1 MIFIL
6 IPILLLIAYVVG
18 LIGVMHSRES
28 GSKII
33 GLLYG
38 IPVMLLSLIL
48 LIPSLEIINE
58 PPSLK
63 FWLWLL
69 FAASPL
75 ILSWLAIWNGFRKRD
90 AGAGWFAGIVIAES
104 MLGAAMILYF
114 WPAPIQILFIL
125 ILHIF
130 PSLGYPM
137 A

>member
-1 MIFIL
+1 
-6 IPILLLIAYVVG
+6 
-18 LIGVMHSRES
+18 
-28 GSKII
+28 
-33 GLLYG
+33 
-38 IPVMLLSLIL
+38 MLLSLIL